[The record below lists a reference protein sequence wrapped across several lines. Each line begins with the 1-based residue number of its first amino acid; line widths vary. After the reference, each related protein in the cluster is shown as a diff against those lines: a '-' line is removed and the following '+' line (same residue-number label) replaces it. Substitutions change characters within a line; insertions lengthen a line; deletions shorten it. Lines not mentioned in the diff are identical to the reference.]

1 MKTIR
6 LPMNFILPDDAD
18 ELKEAFIDYPQ
29 ISVKSTGEY
38 LSGPFYD
45 DPIYEL
51 TSDEIYLRDWIL
63 AEYDSEMSED
73 ELEALFSS

>member
-6 LPMNFILPDDAD
+6 IAMNIILPQESDD
-18 ELKEAFIDYPQ
+18 LKEAFANHPQ
-29 ISVKSTGEY
+29 IEVKETGEY
-38 LSGPFYD
+38 SNDLFFD

-51 TSDEIYLRDWIL
+51 TSDKTSLRDWIL
-63 AEYDSEMSED
+63 TKYDSEMSED